1 MKQKIKY
8 QQIGSCF
15 LIGNQETRTSRQS
28 GGDIM
33 AYTAI
38 LQPTNRLYQYGLL
51 QNEMNRLFDNF
62 FGSQSRTRGSNVFPA
77 LNVYQDA
84 DNLFVTAELPG
95 VDVNDLEINVEGDT
109 LHIKGQRKLP
119 ETDKDVRYHR
129 QERGSGQFSR
139 TIHLPFPVNTEKV
152 GAEMKLGI
160 LTITLPKADEAK
172 PRKINIKTA

>member
-1 MKQKIKY
+1 
-8 QQIGSCF
+8 
-15 LIGNQETRTSRQS
+15 
-28 GGDIM
+28 M
-33 AYTAI
+33 AYTTI
-38 LQPTNRLYQYGLL
+38 FQPTNRLYQYDLL

-62 FGSQSRTRGSNVFPA
+62 FGTQKRTGVSGVFPA

-95 VDVNDLEINVEGDT
+95 IDVNDLEINVEGDT
-109 LHIKGQRKLP
+109 LHIKGLRKLP
-119 ETDKDVRYHR
+119 ETDKEFRYHR

-172 PRKINIKTA
+172 PKKINIKTA